1 MFKGVIQLPA
11 WNNLVQTRVCSLILI
26 CLILTACSNSG
37 VEEELQQ
44 TISDVESER
53 DSLSKERDSL
63 RESIISMEESITLI
77 EAEVENLKIDLN
89 STSAERDTLQDI
101 INETRLDLN
110 STEAER
116 DSLQKTLSDTV
127 IELET
132 LQSNFEF
139 IDKAR
144 SDLVTSNNSLDA
156 QVNELQRNLRN
167 IQAILDTTQV
177 SLLNSE
183 NRVQELLSKYDEEIR
198 ADLRAEAETEI
209 QRACD
214 VAIERYKNTV
224 VSSIRWDDTWTP
236 VITKAELVTAVEQ
249 CAEPGRSNAADVD
262 AEIDRACNTAVEQYD
277 SPVESNIK
285 WKSAWSTVMSR
296 DELIATVTRCAE
308 PQRSRAIE
316 LRAEAD
322 VEIDRACNEAIER
335 YKSPVESSVR
345 WNSGWSPVTTREE
358 LVNDVASCS
367 ERGRANA
374 EAVDSEIE
382 RACGVAIE
390 RYRTPVSSLIRWKSA
405 WSSVMSRDELI
416 AAVEGCAGAAR
427 LEAIE
432 RADFLDSCARINVDK
447 LEKNPDGLAGECYV
461 VYGRIVQF
469 DSATGPCSFHADIAR
484 NYSTNWWDY
493 DTRSTFG
500 YENNEILS
508 ALKRECLELDDI
520 DVDDYIKVWAT
531 VLGSFSYETTAGGTS
546 TVPSLRIEK
555 VELVSKA

>member
-1 MFKGVIQLPA
+1 MFKDIIRLPA
-11 WNNLVQTRVCSLILI
+11 WNTLVQTRVCLLI

-63 RESIISMEESITLI
+63 KESIILMET
-77 EAEVENLKIDLN
+77 EVEDLQVNLN
-89 STSAERDTLQDI
+89 SASAERDDLRDR
-101 INETRLDLN
+101 INETKAELD

-116 DSLQKTLSDTV
+116 DSLQEKLRDAV
-127 IELET
+127 NELET
-132 LQSNFEF
+132 LLSNYES
-139 IDKAR
+139 INKER
-144 SDLVTSNNSLDA
+144 SDLITSNNSLDA
-156 QVNELQRNLRN
+156 QVTELQRNLRS
-167 IQAILDTTQV
+167 IQANLDTTRV
-177 SLLNSE
+177 SLFNSE
-183 NRVQELLSKYDEEIR
+183 NMVQELLNKYDEEIR

-209 QRACD
+209 QRACG
-214 VAIERYKNTV
+214 VAIERYENTV
-224 VSSIRWDDTWTP
+224 MSSIQWKDTWVP
-236 VITKAELVTAVEQ
+236 VISRDELVTAVEQ

-262 AEIDRACNTAVEQYD
+262 AEIDRACKTAIEQYD
-277 SPVESNIK
+277 SPVESNVK

-296 DELIATVTRCAE
+296 DELTATVARCAE
-308 PQRSRAIE
+308 PQRTKAIE

-322 VEIDRACNEAIER
+322 AEINRACNEAIER

-345 WNSGWSPVTTREE
+345 WNNEWSLVTTREG
-358 LVNDVASCS
+358 LVNDVASCA

-390 RYRTPVSSLIRWKSA
+390 RYRTSVSSLIRWKSA
-405 WSSVMSRDELI
+405 WSSVMPRDELI
-416 AAVEGCAGAAR
+416 AAVEECAGPDR
-427 LEAIE
+427 SEAVE
-432 RADFLDSCARINVDK
+432 RADFLDSCVRVSVDK
-447 LEKNPDGLAGECYV
+447 IGKNPDSLAGDCYV
-461 VYGRIVQF
+461 IYGRIVQF

-493 DTRSTFG
+493 DIRSTFG
-500 YENNEILS
+500 YENNELLS
-508 ALKRECLELDDI
+508 AFRRECPELDDI

-531 VLGSFSYETTAGGTS
+531 VLGSFSYETTTGGTS

-555 VELVSKA
+555 IELMKKA